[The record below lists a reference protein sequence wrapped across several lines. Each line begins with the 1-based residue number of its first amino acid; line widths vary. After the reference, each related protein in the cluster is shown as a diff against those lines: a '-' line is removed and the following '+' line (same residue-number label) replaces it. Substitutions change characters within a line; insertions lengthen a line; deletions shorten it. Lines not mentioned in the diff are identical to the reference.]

1 MAGIPETAWPSYVKE
16 VFRVLK
22 PGSGVAIFTEM
33 NPITKSDSYDVSKTY
48 LRQVLH
54 TLSYASS

>member
-1 MAGIPETAWPSYVKE
+1 MAGIPENAWPSYVNE

-22 PGSGVAIFTEM
+22 PGSGVAIFAEM
-33 NPITKSDSYDVSKTY
+33 NPSTKSDSYDVSKTY

-54 TLSYASS
+54 TL